1 MEKIKKSFIAYSD
14 WKETFDELPN
24 EEAGK
29 LIKHIFAY
37 VNNENP
43 ITDSILIKAVFAN
56 IKSTLNRDM
65 EKWETQLQQRKE
77 AGKKSAELRAT
88 KDNERSTSVDE
99 TTRNS
104 TDNVSVSDNVS
115 DNVNDS
121 VSVINKKEKYNFSA
135 ALINYGF
142 DSDLVK
148 DWLVV
153 RKSKK
158 CSNTETA
165 FKGFISQVE
174 KTNIDKNVVLKK
186 CIERSWGGFEADWIK
201 NITPEHKKP
210 MYWHFKFR
218 NNLGTYYYPDPV
230 PEEQGEAFKQQQF
243 ARADKPQ
250 LIEEYLKPQ
259 SWRN

>member
-1 MEKIKKSFIAYSD
+1 MKKSFIAYSD

-43 ITDSILIKAVFAN
+43 VTDSILIKAVFAN
-56 IKSTLNRDM
+56 IKSTLIRDM

-88 KDNERSTSVDE
+88 KGNERSTSVDE
-99 TTRNS
+99 STRNS
-104 TDNVSVSDNVS
+104 TDNVSVSV
-115 DNVNDS
+115 NVNDS
-121 VSVINKKEKYNFSA
+121 VSDNVNKKKVGLSFVSDDFVEVVERWLDYKRGRKEKYKTE
-135 ALINYGF
+135 
-142 DSDLVK
+142 DSLK
-148 DWLVV
+148 TMYNKLL
-153 RKSKK
+153 KL
-158 CSNTETA
+158 SNNNPETA
-165 FKGFISQVE
+165 QLIIEEAISNNYAGFFAL
-174 KTNIDKNVVLKK
+174 KNKPSTS
-186 CIERSWGGFEADWIK
+186 EY
-201 NITPEHKKP
+201 KKP

>member
-1 MEKIKKSFIAYSD
+1 MDKVKKSFIAYSD
-14 WKETFDELPN
+14 WKETFDELPD

-43 ITDSILIKAVFAN
+43 VTDSILIKAVFAN
-56 IKSTLNRDM
+56 IKSTLIRDM

-77 AGKKSAELRAT
+77 AGKKSAELRLT
-88 KDNERSTSVDE
+88 KSNERSTSVDE
-99 TTRNS
+99 STRNP
-104 TDNVSVSDNVS
+104 TDNVSVSVSDNVS
-115 DNVNDS
+115 
-121 VSVINKKEKYNFSA
+121 VSVKDKKEKYNFST

-153 RKSKK
+153 RKNKK

-174 KTNIDKNVVLKK
+174 KTNMDKNFVLKK
-186 CIERSWGGFEADWIK
+186 CIERSWGGFDADWLK
-201 NITPEHKKP
+201 NITPEYKKP

-218 NNLGTYYYPDPV
+218 NNLGTYYTPDPV
-230 PEEQGEAFKQQQF
+230 PEEQGEEFKQQQF
-243 ARADKPQ
+243 ARIDKPQ